1 MPPAM
6 PPEMP
11 PETAPETD
19 SETAHKNSP
28 KDDPKGPSL
37 QGRVG
42 VVKICRVWC
51 HEMASM
57 PLMRQARSRSC
68 GCRY

>member
-1 MPPAM
+1 MPPA
-6 PPEMP
+6 MP
-11 PETAPETD
+11 PETAPETAPD
-19 SETAHKNSP
+19 ADPDAARKNSP

-37 QGRVG
+37 QVRVG
-42 VVKICRVWC
+42 VVKICRVWR

-57 PLMRQARSRSC
+57 PLMRQARSHRC